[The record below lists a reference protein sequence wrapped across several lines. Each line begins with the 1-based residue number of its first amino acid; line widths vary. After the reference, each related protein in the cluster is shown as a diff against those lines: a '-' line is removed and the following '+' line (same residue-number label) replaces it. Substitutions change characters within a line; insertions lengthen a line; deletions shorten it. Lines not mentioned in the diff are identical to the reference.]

1 MIIKRIIN
9 IGLKGREI
17 FKLKS
22 IKKITN
28 CFFNYG
34 WIAIIPLKIILN
46 EFDLIFYLLTSLA
59 IAFLSLKL
67 ILRFIDR
74 LIYPD
79 FYKDLDHANQLKH

>member
-1 MIIKRIIN
+1 MKASIIVFPGSNCDRDIAV
-9 IGLKGREI
+9 
-17 FKLKS
+17 S

-34 WIAIIPLKIILN
+34 WITIIPIKIILN

-59 IAFLSLKL
+59 IVFLSLKL
-67 ILRFIDR
+67 FLKYVDR